1 VGGVVRLR
9 RDFWI
14 YFTGQTISQV
24 GSSFTNFALPLLVF
38 KLTGS
43 PTNLA
48 LTTAA
53 EFVPYLLFGLVLGAV
68 VDRVNRK
75 RLMISVDLIRAVVIG
90 VLPVLSLLGVLRVE
104 EIYAVAF
111 VQATMGIL
119 FDAGEFAAIP
129 SLVGRD
135 ELVTANARIM
145 ATNSA
150 GQIVGPVLAGALVA
164 LLPSVAYLLF
174 IDAST
179 FLASSLALLLI
190 RRSFNDTAPA
200 RAAVSGLA
208 AKLRSLLGDVRDG
221 LSYVL
226 HHPVLRSISLMMA
239 LINFVATTTWAQ
251 LVLFGKRA
259 FGASDFQVG
268 VLYAAGAAGIFV
280 VSTFAGPL
288 RRRLSFPVVA
298 LGALVVDGVA
308 TAVMALVPW
317 YAAAVVLWAAASGFG
332 LLLNINTGAL
342 RQAIVPSHMF
352 GRVISIAGVLA
363 WSANPLG
370 ALAGAAAIERTGNVR
385 LVYCAIGILIATIA
399 IGFAFSPIRH
409 GERYLAR
416 SRQPDPLSADTAT
429 VDLAS

>member
-1 VGGVVRLR
+1 
-9 RDFWI
+9 
-14 YFTGQTISQV
+14 
-24 GSSFTNFALPLLVF
+24 
-38 KLTGS
+38 
-43 PTNLA
+43 
-48 LTTAA
+48 
-53 EFVPYLLFGLVLGAV
+53 
-68 VDRVNRK
+68 
-75 RLMISVDLIRAVVIG
+75 MISVDLIRAVVIG

-104 EIYAVAF
+104 EIYGVAF

-119 FDAGEFAAIP
+119 FDAGEFAAVP

-164 LLPSVAYLLF
+164 LLPGVAYLLF
-174 IDAST
+174 IDAGT
-179 FLASSLALLLI
+179 FLASSMALLLI
-190 RRSFNDTAPA
+190 RRSFNDPALARTAVA
-200 RAAVSGLA
+200 GLA
-208 AKLRSLLGDVRDG
+208 AKLRSLFGDVREG

-239 LINFVATTTWAQ
+239 LINFVSTTTWAQ

-259 FGASDFQVG
+259 FGASDFEVG
-268 VLYAAGAAGIFV
+268 VLYAAGAAGIVV

-317 YAAAVVLWAAASGFG
+317 YIAAVVLWAAASGFG

-342 RQAIVPSHMF
+342 RQALVPSHMF

-370 ALAGAAAIERTGNVR
+370 ALTGAAAIEETGNVR
-385 LVYCAIGILIATIA
+385 LVYCIIGILIAAIA

-409 GERYLAR
+409 GERYLAQAA
-416 SRQPDPLSADTAT
+416 QPDPLNADAAT
-429 VDLAS
+429 VDLST

>member
-1 VGGVVRLR
+1 VGGVGRLR

-14 YFTGQTISQV
+14 YFTGQTISQI

-119 FDAGEFAAIP
+119 FDAGEFAAVP

-150 GQIVGPVLAGALVA
+150 GQIVGPLLAGALVA
-164 LLPSVAYLLF
+164 LLPNIAYLLF

-190 RRSFNDTAPA
+190 RRSFNDAAPA

-317 YAAAVVLWAAASGFG
+317 YAAAVVLWAAAAGFG

-385 LVYCAIGILIATIA
+385 LVYCAIGILIAAIA

-409 GERYLAR
+409 GERYLAQ

>member
-1 VGGVVRLR
+1 MIEARRLG
-9 RDFWI
+9 RDFWV
-14 YFTGQTISQV
+14 YFVGQTTSQV
-24 GSSFTNFALPLLVF
+24 GSSFTNFALPLVVF
-38 KLTGS
+38 KFTGS
-43 PTNLA
+43 PVSLG

-75 RLMISVDLIRAVVIG
+75 RLMISVDIVRAAVISVV
-90 VLPVLSLLGVLRVE
+90 PVLSLLGVLRVE
-104 EIYAVAF
+104 EIYVVAF

-150 GQIVGPVLAGALVA
+150 GRIVGPVLAGALVA
-164 LLPSVAYLLF
+164 LLPSVTYLLF
-174 IDAST
+174 IDAAT
-179 FLASSLALLLI
+179 FLSSSLALSLI
-190 RRSFNDTAPA
+190 RRSFNDATQD
-200 RAAVSGLA
+200 RAVLA
-208 AKLRSLLGDVRDG
+208 GPIAKVRSLLSDVREG

-226 HHPVLRSISLMMA
+226 RHPVLRSISLMMA
-239 LINFVATTTWAQ
+239 LINFVSTTTWAQ

-259 FGASDFQVG
+259 FNASDFQVG
-268 VLYAAGAAGIFV
+268 VLFAAGAAGIVV
-280 VSTFAGPL
+280 VSSLAGPL

-298 LGALVVDGVA
+298 LGALVVDGIA
-308 TAVMALVPW
+308 TALMAVVPW
-317 YAAAVVLWAAASGFG
+317 YVVGAVLWAAACGFG

-342 RQAIVPSHMF
+342 RQAIVPSNMF

-370 ALAGAAAIERTGNVR
+370 ALAGAVAIQHTGNVR
-385 LVYCAIGILIATIA
+385 LVYCVIGILTAAIAT
-399 IGFAFSPIRH
+399 GFAFSPIRH
-409 GERYLAR
+409 GERYLAQAAKR
-416 SRQPDPLSADTAT
+416 DQHVSDDAAIEVAT
-429 VDLAS
+429 

>member
-1 VGGVVRLR
+1 MPGVRLR
-9 RDFWI
+9 RDFWV

-53 EFVPYLLFGLVLGAV
+53 EFVPYLLFGLVLGAI
-68 VDRVNRK
+68 VDRVDRK
-75 RLMISVDLIRAVVIG
+75 RLMVSVDVVRAAVIA
-90 VLPVLSLLGVLRVE
+90 VLPVLSLLGVLHVE

-119 FDAGEFAAIP
+119 FDAGEFAAVP

-174 IDAST
+174 IDAGT
-179 FLASSLALLLI
+179 FLASSFALLLI
-190 RRSFNDTAPA
+190 RGSFNDPAPDRSVDA
-200 RAAVSGLA
+200 GIA
-208 AKLRSLLGDVRDG
+208 AKLRSLLGDVREG

-226 HHPVLRSISLMMA
+226 HHPVLRSISVMMA
-239 LINFVATTTWAQ
+239 LINFVSTTTWAQ

-259 FGASDFQVG
+259 FGASDLQLG

-288 RRRLSFPVVA
+288 RRRFSFPVVA

-308 TAVMALVPW
+308 TAVMAVVPW
-317 YAAAVVLWAAASGFG
+317 YLAAVVLWAAAVGFG

-370 ALAGAAAIERTGNVR
+370 ALAGAAAIQATGNVR
-385 LVYCAIGILIATIA
+385 LVYFIIGTLIAAIA
-399 IGFAFSPIRH
+399 LAFAFSPIRH

-416 SRQPDPLSADTAT
+416 AAGSDDLTTQPATADQTA
-429 VDLAS
+429 

>member
-1 VGGVVRLR
+1 VVGVRRLR

-68 VDRVNRK
+68 VDRVDRK
-75 RLMISVDLIRAVVIG
+75 GLMISVDLVRAAVVG
-90 VLPVLSLLGVLRVE
+90 VLPALALLGVLRVE

-119 FDAGEFAAIP
+119 FDAGEFAAVP

-174 IDAST
+174 VDAGT
-179 FLASSLALLLI
+179 FLISSLALLLI
-190 RRSFNDTAPA
+190 RRSFNDAGRMGEWQDRADSA
-200 RAAVSGLA
+200 RAASPTSSPVRAAAVGVLRLSVSTSGDRGRGALVSA
-208 AKLRSLLGDVRDG
+208 LRSVLLRRRGVARRMRCRGGSRDG
-221 LSYVL
+221 L
-226 HHPVLRSISLMMA
+226 PV
-239 LINFVATTTWAQ
+239 
-251 LVLFGKRA
+251 
-259 FGASDFQVG
+259 
-268 VLYAAGAAGIFV
+268 GAAVHPAARGRRPGLP
-280 VSTFAGPL
+280 AHARWPL
-288 RRRLSFPVVA
+288 
-298 LGALVVDGVA
+298 
-308 TAVMALVPW
+308 
-317 YAAAVVLWAAASGFG
+317 
-332 LLLNINTGAL
+332 
-342 RQAIVPSHMF
+342 
-352 GRVISIAGVLA
+352 
-363 WSANPLG
+363 
-370 ALAGAAAIERTGNVR
+370 VR
-385 LVYCAIGILIATIA
+385 
-399 IGFAFSPIRH
+399 
-409 GERYLAR
+409 
-416 SRQPDPLSADTAT
+416 
-429 VDLAS
+429 

>member
-1 VGGVVRLR
+1 MR
-9 RDFWI
+9 RDFWV
-14 YFTGQTISQV
+14 YFAGQTVSQV

-68 VDRVNRK
+68 VDRADRK
-75 RLMISVDLIRAVVIG
+75 RLMISVDLVRAAVIA

-119 FDAGEFAAIP
+119 FDAGEFAAVP

-135 ELVTANARIM
+135 QLVTANARIM

-150 GQIVGPVLAGALVA
+150 GQIAGPVLAGALVA
-164 LLPSVAYLLF
+164 LLPGVAYLLF
-174 IDAST
+174 VDAGT
-179 FLASSLALLLI
+179 FLTSAVALLLI
-190 RRSFNDTAPA
+190 RRSFNDADPP
-200 RAAVSGLA
+200 RAAVTGLA
-208 AKLRSLLGDVRDG
+208 RKVRSLFGDVREG
-221 LSYVL
+221 LAYVL
-226 HHPVLRSISLMMA
+226 RHPVLRSISLMMA
-239 LINFVATTTWAQ
+239 LINFVSTTTWAQ

-259 FGASDFQVG
+259 FGASDFQVA
-268 VLYAAGAAGIFV
+268 VLYAAGAAGIV
-280 VSTFAGPL
+280 IVSAFAGPL

-298 LGALVVDGVA
+298 LGALVVNGVA
-308 TAVMALVPW
+308 TVLVAVVPW
-317 YAAAVVLWAAASGFG
+317 YAAAVVLWAAAAGFG

-370 ALAGAAAIERTGNVR
+370 ALAGAAAIEETGNVR
-385 LVYCAIGILIATIA
+385 LVYLVIGILTATIA

-409 GERYLAR
+409 GERYLAE
-416 SRQPDPLSADTAT
+416 AAG
-429 VDLAS
+429 AG

>member
-1 VGGVVRLR
+1 VVVGVGRLG

-24 GSSFTNFALPLLVF
+24 GGSFTNFALPLLVF

-53 EFVPYLLFGLVLGAV
+53 EFIPYLLFGLFLGAV
-68 VDRVNRK
+68 VDRVDRK
-75 RLMISVDLIRAVVIG
+75 RLMISVDLARAAVIA

-111 VQATMGIL
+111 VQASMGIL
-119 FDAGEFAAIP
+119 FDAGEFAAVP

-164 LLPSVAYLLF
+164 LLPSVAYLLLV
-174 IDAST
+174 DAAT
-179 FLASSLALLLI
+179 FLTSSLALMLI
-190 RRSFNDTAPA
+190 RRSFNDAAQARVAVVGVTA
-200 RAAVSGLA
+200 R
-208 AKLRSLLGDVRDG
+208 LRSLLGDVRDG
-221 LSYVL
+221 LLYVL
-226 HHPVLRSISLMMA
+226 RHPVLRSISVMMA
-239 LINFVATTTWAQ
+239 LINFVSTTTWTQ
-251 LVLFGKRA
+251 LVLFGKRVFA
-259 FGASDFQVG
+259 ASDFQVG
-268 VLYAAGAAGIFV
+268 VLYAAGAAGIVV
-280 VSTFAGPL
+280 VSSFAGPL

-308 TAVMALVPW
+308 TALMGIVPW
-317 YAAAVVLWAAASGFG
+317 YVVAVVLWAAASGFG

-342 RQAIVPSHMF
+342 RQAIVPSHML

-370 ALAGAAAIERTGNVR
+370 ALAGAAVIEATGNVR
-385 LVYCAIGILIATIA
+385 LVWCVIGILTAAIA

-409 GERYLAR
+409 GERYLAAAAR
-416 SRQPDPLSADTAT
+416 RDTADAAT
-429 VDLAS
+429 ANLTS